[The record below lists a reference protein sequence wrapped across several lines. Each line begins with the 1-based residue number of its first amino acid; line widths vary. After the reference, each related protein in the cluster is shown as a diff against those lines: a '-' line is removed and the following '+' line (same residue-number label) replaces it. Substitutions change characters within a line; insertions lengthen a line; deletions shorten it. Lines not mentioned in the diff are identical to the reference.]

1 MPFEIMLI
9 PKMGII
15 KPLWLTL
22 QDLLWLLE
30 DLNQISTRLKLMTS
44 QPIHG
49 LKLPTIHIMISMF
62 YTILIFLSFEV
73 YYSIY
78 NYATVTT
85 EQGAIIIGGY
95 DGDDAIATVACYNKS
110 GWSRLDDLQSS
121 RSGARAII
129 NGDKVYVVGGA
140 YTQ

>member
-1 MPFEIMLI
+1 MPFETTLI
-9 PKMGII
+9 PKMDII

-30 DLNQISTRLKLMTS
+30 DVVQISTRLKLMTS
-44 QPIHG
+44 QTIIG

-62 YTILIFLSFEV
+62 CIILIFLPFEI

-85 EQGAIIIGGY
+85 EKGAIIIGGY
-95 DGDDAIATVACYNKS
+95 GDGAPIGTVACYKGS

-129 NGDKVYVVGGA
+129 NGDKVYIIGGA
-140 YTQ
+140 YIQ